1 MKRLTIELTDLEW
14 QAFADTVVDPRQWA
28 KSAVKGKVDKC
39 IKRVIAKEQAR
50 LLADPTVDT
59 IPATVDGILE
69 SYFAQPHY
77 ESRGTLDTRQEAS
90 VMAAMN
96 ASLSGSSGE

>member
-14 QAFADTVVDPRQWA
+14 QAFADIVVDPREWA
-28 KSAVKGKVDKC
+28 RSAVKGKVDKC
-39 IKRVIAKEQAR
+39 INRVIAKEQER

-69 SYFAQPHY
+69 SYFAQPNY
-77 ESRGTLDTRQEAS
+77 ESRATREAREEAS
-90 VMAAMN
+90 TMAVMN
-96 ASLSGSSGE
+96 ADLSGSSGE

>member
-14 QAFADTVVDPRQWA
+14 QAFADIVVDPTQWA
-28 KSAVKGKVDKC
+28 QSAVKGKVNKC
-39 IKRVIAKEQAR
+39 VKRVIAKEQAR

-69 SYFAQPHY
+69 SYFAQPNY
-77 ESRGTLDTRQEAS
+77 ESRATREAREEAS
-90 VMAAMN
+90 TMAVMN
-96 ASLSGSSGE
+96 ADLSGSSGE